1 MQLRTGNS
9 QKITKLETF
18 KQTGAQFAR
27 KLLKLFSSSM
37 QQAAVQGE
45 GQGYFLAT
53 QADIILVS

>member
-27 KLLKLFSSSM
+27 KLLKLN
-37 QQAAVQGE
+37 AVRGE
-45 GQGYFLAT
+45 GQGFFLAT

>member
-27 KLLKLFSSSM
+27 KLLKLLFLLT
-37 QQAAVQGE
+37 AVQQGE

-53 QADIILVS
+53 QPDIILVS

>member
-27 KLLKLFSSSM
+27 KLLKLLFLLN
-37 QQAAVQGE
+37 AVRGE